1 MQAQALQFG
10 TSVSTP
16 LVAGMIAV
24 IGTSLSCKCSGAS
37 ANFLSYHVAS
47 GSPALTPAKMK
58 KEVEGMALKDYIGGL
73 KDGDRNLLLQSPIKE
88 LPPGNVCLLDI
99 ASCP

>member
-1 MQAQALQFG
+1 MQFG

-16 LVAGMIAV
+16 LVAGIIAM
-24 IGTSLSCKCSGAS
+24 IGTSLSRKCSGVS

-58 KEVEGMALKDYIGGL
+58 EEVEDMALKGYIGGL
-73 KDGDRNLLLQSPIKE
+73 KDGDRNFLLQSPIKK

-99 ASCP
+99 ASCL